1 MPRGLRSLQRP
12 LELGGLRQPQPRRRL
27 EFHFRRL
34 SSMALGKQKPRLIYL
49 DAKMLAEPIRLALF
63 VGDVDFEDKRVT
75 HQEVQELNLKGQL
88 PFGQVPV
95 LELDGQVFAQTEALL
110 RWAGREAKLYPEEP
124 ELQLRCDAVEASR
137 AHPGTCLSIIKARIT
152 REECALW
159 RTHQWHPGQRKDGD
173 PQKRTTRVTIA
184 ETVAAEIA
192 SDGVPEAP
200 RSSLPVHPSG
210 IWDTASNHELV
221 EVLTAQHT
229 EVISRLTAQEEIL
242 RRVLMPDAHGKE
254 AGLVSGDNEQMVG
267 SASLCPHPSV
277 SKQTMRSTRSTQR
290 SSRHASRDSEVKPRP
305 STSPTSPTFFRTF
318 SQIDNS
324 LRYAASAIAASR
336 DRRRFASLR
345 WRADSS
351 EDVGPNCIERI
362 VEAVSFDCFFAVL
375 VLLNCVFIGI
385 EVQHAIDQPDSTPV
399 EFYVVQYSLAFMFT
413 LELSMRL
420 CAYGCREFFCGE
432 DWLWSLLDTFIVLSS
447 IWDIALDLIF
457 LWDASSTATDNPD
470 NPVSSLRALRIL
482 RLARIVKAV
491 RLMRV
496 FRFVRALRTLISS
509 IFHTLKS
516 LFWALMLMVLIVYV
530 FGVLFSQAV
539 NSYLLD
545 PENPD
550 LPDLAFEAA
559 QRHYDSLW
567 GTMVSLFMCISG
579 GTNWENVLAPLRA
592 ISQLWELL
600 FLFYVAFTYFA
611 VPWLASR
618 SFCLFLFSLLH
629 PCTFNSECRV
639 QRCLYQQT
647 IVLFSP
653 TCLQQP

>member
-1 MPRGLRSLQRP
+1 MAAAVHDGAGFLDSFESIGPITPDSTDLNSFTSSGLKKHG
-12 LELGGLRQPQPRRRL
+12 E
-27 EFHFRRL
+27 
-34 SSMALGKQKPRLIYL
+34 
-49 DAKMLAEPIRLALF
+49 
-63 VGDVDFEDKRVT
+63 
-75 HQEVQELNLKGQL
+75 
-88 PFGQVPV
+88 
-95 LELDGQVFAQTEALL
+95 
-110 RWAGREAKLYPEEP
+110 
-124 ELQLRCDAVEASR
+124 
-137 AHPGTCLSIIKARIT
+137 
-152 REECALW
+152 
-159 RTHQWHPGQRKDGD
+159 
-173 PQKRTTRVTIA
+173 PQKRSTRVTIA
-184 ETVAAEIA
+184 ETMAAEIA

-210 IWDTASNHELV
+210 IWDTAGNHELV

-254 AGLVSGDNEQMVG
+254 VGLVSGDNEQMVG
-267 SASLCPHPSV
+267 LASLCPHPSV

-290 SSRHASRDSEVKPRP
+290 SSRHASRDSEVKPRA
-305 STSPTSPTFFRTF
+305 STSPRFFRTF
-318 SQIDNS
+318 TQIDSS
-324 LRYAASAIAASR
+324 LRYAASAITATRA
-336 DRRRFASLR
+336 RRRFASLR
-345 WRADSS
+345 WRGESS
-351 EDVGPNCIERI
+351 EDVNASCIERI

-375 VLLNCVFIGI
+375 VLLNCAFIGI
-385 EVQHAIDQPDSTPV
+385 EVQHAIEQPDSTPV

-413 LELSMRL
+413 LELFMRL
-420 CAYGCREFFCGE
+420 CASGCREFFCGE
-432 DWLWSLLDTFIVLSS
+432 DWLWSLLDAFIVVSS

-457 LWDASSTATDNPD
+457 LWDASSTGAANPD

-539 NSYLLD
+539 NIYLVD
-545 PENPD
+545 PENPPM
-550 LPDLAFEAA
+550 PDMAFEAA

-600 FLFYVAFTYFA
+600 FLFYVSFTYFA
-611 VPWLASR
+611 VLNVVTAVFCQSAIESAQNDQASLVQNILEEKEEHREKLLDLFVKVGDEQDTITFEMFQEKINDPAVRNYFTSIGLDVWDAWSFFKLLDLDEGGSVEADEFLMGCLRLRGQARAVDVGKIIHDQTWLIRNQSHFQGYVEVQLRQMSQLLSR
-618 SFCLFLFSLLH
+618 LTGVRLQSVHLL
-629 PCTFNSECRV
+629 
-639 QRCLYQQT
+639 QT
-647 IVLFSP
+647 S
-653 TCLQQP
+653 QP